1 MQDFLLPTVGL
12 IGGAAEIAY
21 FAQLVPNYA
30 LLGRMAPL
38 ILPRVSLTL
47 IEKRHA
53 KTLRKFSLA
62 FADLF
67 EGNEAVQRKVVER
80 SLDQTTTVVF
90 DETEATITAQLER
103 LLESLQEVDPPL
115 SDALR
120 GGKEKIL
127 YQLHNLRTRFIH
139 NRTGRDEVTQHQIER
154 LLTVLFP
161 HRNLQE
167 RELTISFFLAR
178 YGIGLIEQLHD
189 AIDPWEADHR
199 LVYL

>member
-1 MQDFLLPTVGL
+1 M
-12 IGGAAEIAY
+12 
-21 FAQLVPNYA
+21 
-30 LLGRMAPL
+30 
-38 ILPRVSLTL
+38 
-47 IEKRHA
+47 
-53 KTLRKFSLA
+53 
-62 FADLF
+62 
-67 EGNEAVQRKVVER
+67 VER
-80 SLDQTTTVVF
+80 SLDQTTAVVF
-90 DETEATITAQLER
+90 DETEAAISAQLER
-103 LLESLQEVDPPL
+103 LRQSLQAVDPTL

-178 YGIGLIEQLHD
+178 YGTPLIEQLH
-189 AIDPWEADHR
+189 ATIDPWEADHH